1 MLLTQLLVETQS
13 ALVVQLVLQVGVA
26 VSQT

>member
-1 MLLTQLLVETQS
+1 MLFTQLLVETQS
-13 ALVVQLVLQVGVA
+13 ALVAQLVLQAGVA